1 MRHSYHHHLN
11 RVRHQ
16 GIAMWRTARHAGSF
30 IDRHVQFA
38 AKVYGQAIQPAL
50 RSAGFDT
57 GAADSLLSQNFS
69 VYNQYASALNDG
81 ADLVQ
86 GIARHL
92 HGGTY
97 KDAYK

>member
-1 MRHSYHHHLN
+1 MRHSYHHNLN
-11 RVRHQ
+11 RVRNQ
-16 GIAMWRTARHAGSF
+16 GVVMWNRARHAGSI
-30 IDRHVQFA
+30 IDRHIKWSA
-38 AKVYGQAIQPAL
+38 TAYNQAIGPAL

-57 GAADSLLSQNFS
+57 RAADSLLSQNYS
-69 VYNQYASALNDG
+69 AYNQYATALNDG
-81 ADLVQ
+81 ANIVQ

>member
-1 MRHSYHHHLN
+1 MRHTYQHHLN

-16 GIAMWRTARHAGSF
+16 GIAMWRTARHAGSL
-30 IDRHVQFA
+30 INRHVQFA
-38 AKVYGQAIQPAL
+38 ATAYNQAIGPAL

-57 GAADSLLSQNFS
+57 RAADSLLSQNYS
-69 VYNQYASALNDG
+69 AYNQYATALNDG

-97 KDAYK
+97 

>member
-16 GIAMWRTARHAGSF
+16 GIAMWRTARHAGSL

-38 AKVYGQAIQPAL
+38 AKVYGQAVQPAL

-57 GAADSLLSQNFS
+57 GAADSLLPQNFS
-69 VYNQYASALNDG
+69 
-81 ADLVQ
+81 
-86 GIARHL
+86 
-92 HGGTY
+92 T
-97 KDAYK
+97 